1 MIKNTP
7 VNAEDLGSIPGPVR
21 SSEGG
26 NGNPLQYF
34 CLGHKEPGRLQ
45 SLGLQE
51 SQTGLSN

>member
-34 CLGHKEPGRLQ
+34 LPGTQ
-45 SLGLQE
+45 GAWQATIPGLARD
-51 SQTGLSN
+51 SDRT